1 MEQYTK
7 RYIKTVDPSFEAEPM
22 TYGEFVDRYGS
33 NSFTD
38 FNRDRDGY
46 ARRMHAGDMD
56 FVEKDTFEHIYSR
69 CVQMPFSRALDLV
82 KVGNRVTRQ
91 DWMDRGMFIVYQK
104 GYPEGI
110 SCNKQTADA
119 WGLKEG
125 DLFKCNPYLQIRQA
139 DGSHSMWTPS
149 MDDLMAEDWMLLGE
163 AEI

>member
-56 FVEKDTFEHIYSR
+56 WVEKDIFEHIYSR

-104 GYPEGI
+104 GY
-110 SCNKQTADA
+110 
-119 WGLKEG
+119 
-125 DLFKCNPYLQIRQA
+125 LQIRQA
-139 DGSHSMWTPS
+139 DESYSMWTPS
-149 MDDLMAEDWMLLGE
+149 MDDLLAEDWMLLEE
-163 AEI
+163 AET